1 MSKQT
6 SHIWI
11 GRFGPAAPEDYFVLQ
26 PCDDDF
32 DGPRCRFAADQ
43 GETSFDYDFVEISFV
58 DEMASVR
65 SFVEGH
71 SWWESYID
79 QVEKLATELGIRE
92 INVFVL
98 GDTREFQHP
107 RSASGPDYEL
117 WYLGEFEREDE

>member
-1 MSKQT
+1 MASHT

-11 GRFGPAAPEDYFVLQ
+11 GRFGPAAPEDYFEQRPYDEDSDAPESL
-26 PCDDDF
+26 
-32 DGPRCRFAADQ
+32 FAAEQ

-58 DEMASVR
+58 DDLAEVR

-79 QVEKLATELGIRE
+79 LVETLAAEMGVRE

-98 GDTREFQHP
+98 GDPREFSQP
-107 RSASGPDYEL
+107 RSAFGADYAL
-117 WYLGEFEREDE
+117 WYLGEFACE